1 MLCMRA
7 QGPARYD
14 AEKESNVLP
23 VSLILAVFTILFLS
37 VIVGLLT
44 PYSLQRKFVKLG
56 VLEGRT
62 KDEIIAAVGPPSEIS
77 VDGAGRTILKWRSRY
92 FRIAL
97 GFDPDGKCS
106 GVSR

>member
-1 MLCMRA
+1 
-7 QGPARYD
+7 
-14 AEKESNVLP
+14 
-23 VSLILAVFTILFLS
+23 LILAVFAILLLS

-97 GFDPDGKCS
+97 GFDSAGKRNLS
-106 GVSR
+106 SPMRHPVVEITEDASPWWSAG